1 MKSFKIINFPVLT
14 DNRGSLISLEAFN
27 HIPFD
32 IKRVYYIFDTKKSI
46 SRGFHAHVNTK
57 QVIICLSGS
66 CRFILD
72 DGKLRDEIILNSPS
86 KGILIDKLIW
96 REMHDFS
103 QNCILIILASEVYNN
118 DDYIRDYNKFL
129 STVNV

>member
-1 MKSFKIINFPVLT
+1 MKSYKIINFPVLG
-14 DNRGSLISLEAFN
+14 DNRGSLIALEAFN

-46 SRGFHAHVNTK
+46 SRGFHAHINTK

>member
-1 MKSFKIINFPVLT
+1 MKSYKIINFPVLG
-14 DNRGSLISLEAFN
+14 DNRGSLIALEAFN

-46 SRGFHAHVNTK
+46 SRGFHAHINTK

-103 QNCILIILASEVYNN
+103 QNCILIVLASDYYDEN
-118 DDYIRDYNKFL
+118 DYIKKYDEFL
-129 STVNV
+129 KKCE